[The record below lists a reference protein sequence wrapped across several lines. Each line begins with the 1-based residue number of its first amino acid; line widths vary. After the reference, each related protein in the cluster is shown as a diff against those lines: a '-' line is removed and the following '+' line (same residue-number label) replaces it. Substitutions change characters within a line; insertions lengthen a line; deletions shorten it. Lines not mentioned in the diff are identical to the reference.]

1 MRIFTGP
8 NIPTASTPKT
18 YGFALL
24 VSIVALLLREA
35 LRPLLGESLPF
46 FTVWVAVVFA
56 SWYGGTGPGL
66 LTTILTMLGVWF
78 FFLPPSHSFALQ
90 NPRAD
95 LTGLIGFFILSSL
108 IISMAESARQSSK
121 AKNEAQRAALTA
133 SSLFETFMDNSPT
146 TTYLKDR
153 EGHYVYTNKTSR
165 ERFNL
170 DSPMGKTDFE
180 LFPPELAAEYRAH
193 DQVVLR
199 ENIAHEFI
207 ERTIEADGEHVWL
220 SVKFP
225 VVQADGSVF
234 LGGKSIDITARKR
247 AEDALRRAH
256 DELESRVKERTAEL
270 LKNVALLKS
279 EMEDKAKTEEQLKNL
294 SAHLLRLQD
303 EERRHVARDLHDSTG
318 QTLSALKMGLA
329 ALEAS
334 EINADQ
340 KETLTELN
348 ALADQAIQEI
358 RTISYLLHPPLLD
371 EAGFHSAA
379 TWYVEGFGKRS
390 GIETSLHLSNI
401 SMNKEMELALF
412 RVLQESLTNV
422 LRHSKSKAVQIR
434 LTSQDHRAML
444 SIRDFGCGIPAEK
457 LEGLN
462 EAGIGVG
469 VGIGGMKQRLRQL
482 GGRLD
487 VESGAAGTLVTAM
500 LPLSSGESNNRQDHD
515 TERAVPGRLR

>member
-279 EMEDKAKTEEQLKNL
+279 EME
-294 SAHLLRLQD
+294 LLRL
-303 EERRHVARDLHDSTG
+303 
-318 QTLSALKMGLA
+318 
-329 ALEAS
+329 
-334 EINADQ
+334 
-340 KETLTELN
+340 TLTKKK
-348 ALADQAIQEI
+348 
-358 RTISYLLHPPLLD
+358 P
-371 EAGFHSAA
+371 
-379 TWYVEGFGKRS
+379 
-390 GIETSLHLSNI
+390 
-401 SMNKEMELALF
+401 
-412 RVLQESLTNV
+412 
-422 LRHSKSKAVQIR
+422 
-434 LTSQDHRAML
+434 
-444 SIRDFGCGIPAEK
+444 
-457 LEGLN
+457 
-462 EAGIGVG
+462 
-469 VGIGGMKQRLRQL
+469 
-482 GGRLD
+482 
-487 VESGAAGTLVTAM
+487 
-500 LPLSSGESNNRQDHD
+500 
-515 TERAVPGRLR
+515 